1 MYAFIKG
8 EVVHKSLDRV
18 VLENNGIGYDISMP
32 STSVKSLPEGKEIKV
47 YTYYYVTQDS
57 ISLYGFSTLEDKSM
71 FEKLISVS
79 KIGAKTAIGILG
91 SISANE
97 FALAVIT
104 DDVKRLSKLPGIGN
118 KTAQRLIIE
127 IKDKLETKEA
137 LIQSVNEYEN
147 TKTLFQNISDKGKM
161 EDVMEAL
168 SILGYSN
175 KQIAEVVSKLDST
188 KDTEELIKDALKHM

>member
-32 STSVKSLPEGKEIKV
+32 STSVKNLPEGKEIKV

-91 SISANE
+91 AISANE

>member
-79 KIGAKTAIGILG
+79 K
-91 SISANE
+91 ISANE